1 MKRVK
6 HIDARL
12 ARWARWCEGGGRLC
26 IAPFARGMRV
36 DNANGVDDAPMVH
49 AQEIETDDLVRLL
62 AFGEQALLV
71 AIYRGRFELLEL
83 ATGKRVAVGRPL
95 HRIGKMLGV
104 GIEAIRGQ
112 ICRIDRALLAMIHA
126 RRRGEDPRTGLRR
139 PSARKATIIRAR
151 VAGQIISIASIPPE
165 N

>member
-1 MKRVK
+1 MRRIK

-12 ARWARWCEGGGRLC
+12 ARWARWCESGGRLC
-26 IAPFARGMRV
+26 VAPFARGMRV
-36 DNANGVDDAPMVH
+36 DNAGGGEDAPIVH
-49 AQEIETDDLVRLL
+49 AQEIETDALVRLL

-95 HRIGKMLGV
+95 HRIGRMLGV
-104 GIEAIRGQ
+104 SIEAIRWQ
-112 ICRIDRALLAMIHA
+112 LCRIDRALLAMIHA
-126 RRRGEDPRTGLRR
+126 RRRGEDPRAGLKR
-139 PSARKATIIRAR
+139 PDGRKATIVRAR
-151 VAGQIISIASIPPE
+151 VAGELVQIASVRPE

>member
-1 MKRVK
+1 MRRIK

-26 IAPFARGMRV
+26 VAPFARGMRV
-36 DNANGVDDAPMVH
+36 DCESGGDDAPMIH
-49 AQEIETDDLVRLL
+49 AQEIETDELLRLL

-83 ATGKRVAVGRPL
+83 ATGKHVAVGRPL

-112 ICRIDRALLAMIHA
+112 LCRIDRMLLAMIHA

-139 PSARKATIIRAR
+139 PLARKATVIRAR
-151 VAGQIISIASIPPE
+151 VGGQVIPIASIRAE